1 MKLGRPVN
9 KIATR
14 MTAIETAQIRASI
27 VEKLEK
33 NVNTVPFLYPPI
45 EAEVKSMFNS

>member
-1 MKLGRPVN
+1 
-9 KIATR
+9 
-14 MTAIETAQIRASI
+14 

-45 EAEVKSMFNS
+45 EAEVKSMFNSWEVLTHIQSAIVCC